1 MTHKQIKATIIEI
14 EGTDGAGKTTALKY
28 FIDKLKQEFPNK
40 TVVETREVGSPLTPI
55 TQKLRELAL
64 SPNSKLDG
72 TSMELLFAAMR
83 IEQMKVYAEFDE
95 NTIIVSDRGWLSHL
109 AYTDHNVSAKFTTDF
124 YIGIILNLVYLPTH
138 IIYLSVDEQT
148 ALERR
153 NKRNGF
159 VDVIEAKGV
168 EFQAKVRESFE
179 KYIRESEVSVF
190 RINANGT
197 KEDVQQ
203 ELDNF
208 IRESL

>member
-1 MTHKQIKATIIEI
+1 MAQIKATVIEI

-40 TVVETREVGSPLTPI
+40 TIVETREVGSPLTPI
-55 TQKLRELAL
+55 TQKLRELVL
-64 SPNSKLDG
+64 SPDSKLDG

-83 IEQMKVYAEFDE
+83 IEQMKAYAEFDA

-109 AYTDHNVSAKFTTDF
+109 AYTDHNVSTKFTTDF
-124 YIGIILNLVYLPTH
+124 YMGIILPLVYLPTH
-138 IIYLSVDEQT
+138 IVYLSVDEQT

-179 KYIRESEVSVF
+179 KYIQQSGVSVF

-203 ELDNF
+203 ELNKF
-208 IRESL
+208 IKESL